1 MCPVESIHDVL
12 SRVTTITFDCYGTL
26 IDWDKGLRKS
36 LSDLF
41 DNHSAVQTE
50 AFFQVY
56 VETEAQVEAEK
67 FRDYRDV
74 LTEVAIRL
82 AKRFSIALSDDRA
95 EAFADML
102 PMWTPFPD
110 TNDVLTRLK
119 KKYKLGVLSNV
130 DRDLFTGTAKHF
142 PITFDFIVTAQDVGS
157 YKPGPGHF
165 ARLFD
170 QHAPREETL
179 HVAQSLFHDGA
190 PARDLDL
197 AFVWIN
203 RYNDSSI
210 EAIPMVAE
218 FYDLKSFAEKA
229 CE

>member
-1 MCPVESIHDVL
+1 VESLRDVFA
-12 SRVTTITFDCYGTL
+12 RVTTITFDCYGTL
-26 IDWDKGLRKS
+26 IDWDKGLRQS

-41 DNHSAVQTE
+41 DNHPAVQTE
-50 AFFQVY
+50 EFLHVY
-56 VETEAQVEAEK
+56 METEAQVEAEK

-82 AKRFSIALSDDRA
+82 AKRFSIALPEGRA
-95 EAFADML
+95 ATLADLL
-102 PMWTPFPD
+102 PTWTPFSD
-110 TNDVLTRLK
+110 TNDALTRLK

-130 DRDLFTGTAKHF
+130 DRDLFAETATQF
-142 PITFDFIVTAQDVGS
+142 PVEFDFIVTAQDVGS
-157 YKPGPGHF
+157 YKPSPGHF
-165 ARLFD
+165 AKLFT

-203 RYNDSSI
+203 RYNDSTI

-218 FYDLKSFAEKA
+218 FGDLKSFAEKT
-229 CE
+229 CG